1 LNGLDQAFDASKL
14 YSKQSCTITKNI
26 IPIIRKAMNPSLQAS
41 SEEVEKIVKQLHKS
55 RREIWLKKSNGNIME
70 FNKRHHVAARREQVI
85 YFIYY

>member
-1 LNGLDQAFDASKL
+1 MDQAFDVTKQ
-14 YSKQSCTITKNI
+14 YSKQSRTIIKNI

-41 SEEVEKIVKQLHKS
+41 LKEIEKIIKQLHKS
-55 RREIWLKKSNGNIME
+55 RREIWLKKSSGNIKE